1 MNFLT
6 SLKTCFQKF
15 SDFKGRASR
24 SEFWYFMLFY
34 YGVSFFLIF
43 MSGVL
48 NSDTLAGLGLL
59 FYFIIGLIPALAVC
73 VRRLHDINKT
83 GFAVLVQLIPIIG
96 IIIFI
101 VWAVTD
107 GDKKKNYY
115 GPRPKK

>member
-1 MNFLT
+1 MSFIESIT
-6 SLKTCFQKF
+6 VCFKKYF
-15 SDFKGRASR
+15 DFKGRASR

-34 YGVSFFLIF
+34 YGVSFFLIL

-48 NSDTLAGLGLL
+48 NSDALAGLGLL
-59 FYFIIGLIPALAVC
+59 FYFIIGLIPALVVC